1 MRIISLTV
9 LVALFSANVFSA
21 TVESVTC
28 HQCWPWNGKVDIGYV
43 LNSSANDP
51 VFDVKFYGK
60 LGEGESFRL
69 TDLRGDGSAG
79 IVLGSGSKRAIWDP
93 SGAYPGA
100 KISDFKIA
108 VAAEEVTSQANYIVL
123 DLNAYTFSY
132 AASTNATTI
141 SVGSASKK
149 SQIWFRRIEPG
160 AYVMSAGG
168 DWSYFDPSWVS
179 SATETSHNVELT
191 RAFYMGIFETTEAQ
205 FSKISSETASA
216 SCLPKLKIR
225 YDQIRGSRLGTTW
238 PYKTDR
244 RVDTNSFLGILRSKT
259 GNSVIIDLPT
269 EAQWELACRSK
280 GDGTFLGA
288 GCWNDGSP
296 YDSADGQTDNNLDK
310 LAWYKM
316 NSSNTSHEV
325 GTKKPS
331 LMGLYDMHGN
341 AWEWCIDYFDYRY
354 GLSNAQLSRTTI
366 DPVGFFPTV
375 SSAKNSRRC
384 GAYGNLPV
392 DCRTSRRTSP
402 GNGTTYA
409 DYSFRLALF
418 QP

>member
-1 MRIISLTV
+1 MRIVILTL
-9 LVALFSANVFSA
+9 LVCLFSANVFSA
-21 TVESVTC
+21 TVKSVTC
-28 HQCWPWNGKVDIGYV
+28 HQCWPWSGKVDIGYV
-43 LNSSANDP
+43 LESSANDP
-51 VFDVKFYGK
+51 VFEVKFYGK
-60 LGEGESFRL
+60 AGEGESFL
-69 TDLRGDGSAG
+69 LSDLKGDGSAG
-79 IVLGSGSKRAIWDP
+79 IVLGSGSKRAVWDP
-93 SGAYPGA
+93 SGTYPGTQL
-100 KISDFKIA
+100 SDFKIA
-108 VAAEEVTSQANYIVL
+108 LAAEEVTSQAKYIVL

-132 AASTNATTI
+132 ASSTNAATV
-141 SVGSASKK
+141 SVGSDSKK

-160 AYVMSAGG
+160 TYQMSAGD
-168 DWSYFDPSWVS
+168 DWSYFDPSWTS
-179 SATETSHNVELT
+179 KGTETSHDVQLT
-191 RAFYMGIFETTEAQ
+191 RGFYIGIFEVTEAQ
-205 FSKISSETASA
+205 FSKIDSETASE
-216 SCLPKLKIR
+216 SCAPKLRIR
-225 YDQIRGSRLGTTW
+225 YDQIRGSEIGATW

-244 RVDTNSFLGILRSKT
+244 RVDSDSFLGTLRSKT
-259 GNSVIIDLPT
+259 GGGVIIDLPT
-269 EAQWELACRSK
+269 EGQWELACRSR
-280 GDGTFLGA
+280 GDGTFIGA

-316 NSSNTSHEV
+316 NSSNRAHEV
-325 GTKKPS
+325 GTKRPS

-341 AWEWCIDYFDYRY
+341 AWEWCIDFFDYRY

-409 DYSFRLALF
+409 DYGFRLALI